1 MNILIKNVNVLQV
14 NPKATILKNVF
25 VGIENDIIKFINEN
39 LPDDFKYNYEIDG
52 KHKLLMPG
60 MTNAHTHIPMSL
72 LKGLGSDK
80 VLMDW
85 LYNHVFPAEKNL
97 SHNHVYL
104 GSMLSC
110 AELIMSGTTSLNDM
124 YFHADHAAK
133 GVLDSGLRGS
143 IGVSVMGEDFKDVVN
158 DIDFVYNNY
167 NNLDNGR
174 IQVKVAPH
182 AMYTCSKPFLID
194 ALDYANKHKIG
205 IHTHI
210 AETKDEIDYAYDK
223 FGVTPVKYFDDLG
236 YFNSQVI
243 GAHCVH
249 INDDDI
255 EILASKKV
263 ICAHNPSSNL
273 KLASGISPV
282 PKLIEKGAIVTIGTD
297 GSASN
302 NNINMFEEMHLTSLI
317 HKGYNLDPTVLNT
330 SDTLKLATYNG
341 RYIFNM
347 DIGDVKEGYKADLI
361 LIDLRKPHL
370 YPDIDTIS
378 NIVYSAQ
385 GSDVDTVIV
394 DGKILMEKRE
404 LKTIDIEKLYYDIDK
419 LEALVK

>member
-1 MNILIKNVNVLQV
+1 
-14 NPKATILKNVF
+14 
-25 VGIENDIIKFINEN
+25 
-39 LPDDFKYNYEIDG
+39 
-52 KHKLLMPG
+52 
-60 MTNAHTHIPMSL
+60 
-72 LKGLGSDK
+72 
-80 VLMDW
+80 
-85 LYNHVFPAEKNL
+85 
-97 SHNHVYL
+97 
-104 GSMLSC
+104 
-110 AELIMSGTTSLNDM
+110 MSGTTALNDM
-124 YFHADHAAK
+124 YFSADYAAK
-133 GVLDSGLRGS
+133 GVYDSGLRGS
-143 IGVSVMGEDFKDVVN
+143 IGVSVMGEDFNNVVK

-174 IQVKVAPH
+174 IQVKIAPH
-182 AMYTCSKPFLID
+182 AMYTCSKEFLLD
-194 ALDYANKHKIG
+194 ALNYANKLNVG

-210 AETKDEIDYAYDK
+210 AETRDEIDYANDK
-223 FGVTPVKYFDDLG
+223 FGVTPVKYYYDLG

-243 GAHCVH
+243 AAHCVH

-255 EILASKKV
+255 EILANNNV

-273 KLASGISPV
+273 KLGSGISPV

-302 NNINMFEEMHLTSLI
+302 NNINMFEEMHLASMI
-317 HKGYNLDPTVLNT
+317 HKGYSMNPTVLNT
-330 SDTLKLATYNG
+330 SDTLKIATYNG
-341 RYIFNM
+341 KHIFNM
-347 DIGDVKEGYKADLI
+347 NIGDVAEGYKADLI
-361 LIDLRKPHL
+361 LLDLRKPHL

-419 LEALVK
+419 LDSLLK

>member
-14 NPKATILKNVF
+14 ENKASILKNMF
-25 VGIENDIIKFINEN
+25 VGIEKDIIKFINKDI
-39 LPDDFKYNYEIDG
+39 PKDFEYNYEIDG
-52 KHKLLMPG
+52 NHKLLMPG

-97 SHNHVYL
+97 SHNHIYL
-104 GSMLSC
+104 GSLLSC

-124 YFHADHAAK
+124 YFNADYAAK
-133 GVLDSGLRGS
+133 GVYDSGLRGS
-143 IGVSVMGEDFKDVVN
+143 IGVSIMGENFNDFKK
-158 DIDFVYNNY
+158 DIDFVYDNY
-167 NNLDNGR
+167 HNLDNGR
-174 IQVKVAPH
+174 VQVKIAPH
-182 AMYTCSKPFLID
+182 AMYTCSKEFLVD
-194 ALDYANKHKIG
+194 TLNYANKLNIG

-210 AETKDEIDYAYDK
+210 AETKDELDYAYDK
-223 FGVTPVKYFDDLG
+223 YGVTPVKYFYDLG
-236 YFNSQVI
+236 YFNTKVI
-243 GAHCVH
+243 AAHCVH

-255 EILASKKV
+255 DILADNKV

-273 KLASGISPV
+273 KLASGIAPI
-282 PKLIEKGAIVTIGTD
+282 PKLLKRGGIVTIGTD

-302 NNINMFEEMHLTSLI
+302 NNVNMFEEMHLASLI
-317 HKGYNLDPTVLNT
+317 HKGYTLDPTVVNT
-330 SDTLKLATYNG
+330 SESIKIATYNG
-341 RYIFNM
+341 KYIFDM
-347 DIGDVKEGYKADLI
+347 EIGNVAEGYKADLI

-394 DGKILMEKRE
+394 DGKILMEKKE

-419 LEALVK
+419 LESLVK

>member
-1 MNILIKNVNVLQV
+1 MNILIKNVNLLQV
-14 NPKATILKNVF
+14 MPKATILKNMF
-25 VGIENDIIKFINEN
+25 VGIEKDIIKFISKDIPN
-39 LPDDFKYNYEIDG
+39 DFVYSYEIDG

-72 LKGLGSDK
+72 LKGVGSDK

-97 SHNHVYL
+97 SDDHIYL
-104 GSMLSC
+104 GSLLSC

-124 YFHADHAAK
+124 YFNATYSAK
-133 GVLDSGLRGS
+133 GVYDSGLRGS
-143 IGVSVMGEDFKDVVN
+143 IGVSIMGDDFGAIKK

-174 IQVKVAPH
+174 IQVKIAPH
-182 AMYTCSKPFLID
+182 AMYTCSNEFLID
-194 ALDYANKHKIG
+194 SLNYANKLGVG

-210 AETKDEIDYAYDK
+210 AETRDEVDFAHDK
-223 FGVTPVKYFDDLG
+223 FGVTPVKYFYDLG
-236 YFNSQVI
+236 YFNSQVVA
-243 GAHCVH
+243 AHCIH

-255 EILASKKV
+255 EILASNNV

-273 KLASGISPV
+273 KLGSGISPV

-302 NNINMFEEMHLTSLI
+302 NNINMFEEMHLTSMI
-317 HKGYNLDPTVLNT
+317 HKGYSLDPTVLNT

-341 RYIFNM
+341 KHIFNM
-347 DIGDVKEGYKADLI
+347 NIGDVAEGYKADLI

-370 YPDIDTIS
+370 YPDIDTVS
-378 NIVYSAQ
+378 NLVYSAQ

>member
-14 NPKATILKNVF
+14 EPKANILKNVF
-25 VGIENDIIKFINEN
+25 VGIENDIIKFINKDIPEG
-39 LPDDFKYNYEIDG
+39 FEYNYEING
-52 KHKLLMPG
+52 KDKLLMSG

-72 LKGLGSDK
+72 MKGIGSDK

-97 SHNHVYL
+97 SDDHIYL

-124 YFHADHAAK
+124 YFNATYSAK

-143 IGVSVMGEDFKDVVN
+143 IGVSVMGEDFNNVVK

-182 AMYTCSKPFLID
+182 AMYTCSKEFLID
-194 ALDYANKHKIG
+194 ALDYANKLNIG

-210 AETKDEIDYAYDK
+210 AETKDEIEYAYDK
-223 FGVTPVKYFDDLG
+223 FGVTPVKYFYDLG

-243 GAHCVH
+243 AAHCVH

-255 EILASKKV
+255 EILANNKV

-273 KLASGISPV
+273 KLGSGISPI
-282 PKLIEKGAIVTIGTD
+282 PKLIKSGAIVTIGTD

-302 NNINMFEEMHLTSLI
+302 NNINMFEEMHLATMI
-317 HKGYNLDPTVLNT
+317 HKGYNMDPTVLNT
-330 SDTLKLATYNG
+330 SDTLKISTSNG
-341 RYIFNM
+341 KHIFNM
-347 DIGDVKEGYKADLI
+347 DLGDVKEGYKADLI
-361 LIDLRKPHL
+361 LIDLKKPHL

-404 LKTIDIEKLYYDIDK
+404 LKTIDLEKLYYDIDK
-419 LEALVK
+419 LDALVK

>member
-1 MNILIKNVNVLQV
+1 MNILIKNVNLLQV
-14 NPKATILKNVF
+14 RPKATILKNMF
-25 VGIENDIIKFINEN
+25 VGIEEDIIKFISKDIPN
-39 LPDDFKYNYEIDG
+39 DFVYSYEIDG

-72 LKGLGSDK
+72 LKGVGSDK

-97 SHNHVYL
+97 SDDHIYL
-104 GSMLSC
+104 GSLLSC

-124 YFHADHAAK
+124 YFNATYSAK
-133 GVLDSGLRGS
+133 GVYDSGLRGS
-143 IGVSVMGEDFKDVVN
+143 IGVSIMGDDFGAIKK

-174 IQVKVAPH
+174 VQVKIAPH
-182 AMYTCSKPFLID
+182 AMYTCSNEFLID
-194 ALDYANKHKIG
+194 SLNYANRLGVG

-210 AETKDEIDYAYDK
+210 AETRDEVDFAHDK
-223 FGVTPVKYFDDLG
+223 FGVTPVKYFYDLG
-236 YFNSQVI
+236 YFNSQVVA
-243 GAHCVH
+243 AHCIH

-255 EILASKKV
+255 EILASNKV

-273 KLASGISPV
+273 KLGSGISPV

-317 HKGYNLDPTVLNT
+317 HKGYGMNPTVLNT
-330 SDTLKLATYNG
+330 SDTIKLSTYNG
-341 RYIFNM
+341 RHIFNM
-347 DIGDVKEGYKADLI
+347 DIGDVAEGYKADLI

-419 LEALVK
+419 LDSLIK